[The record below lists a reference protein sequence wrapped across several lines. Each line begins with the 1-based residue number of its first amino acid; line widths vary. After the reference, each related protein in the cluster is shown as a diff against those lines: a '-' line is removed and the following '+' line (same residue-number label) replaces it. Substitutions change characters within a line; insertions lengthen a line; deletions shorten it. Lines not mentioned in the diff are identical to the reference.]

1 MEKKKKRE
9 KSMSTRIFFGIFS
22 LFFLILL
29 IFSIIISN
37 LYGNRMEEMEINY
50 HLEATNGTKEQFNM
64 LTSMIDA
71 YSYSLSSNESVLE
84 ALKSKSKSQAE
95 DEILTYI
102 QDMVRMNDS
111 INHVHIL
118 GINDFWCSTNIQD
131 SRNLYKQYLR
141 AYEDGADRK
150 GIWTGFHS
158 TEKDDYL
165 SSTSYIRPVFD
176 SETKEIYGI
185 VVLDVSYESI
195 HKLFTASSI
204 RLKDK
209 AVIVNSEGVILL
221 QYPLLADY
229 TDVLQNYPQILK
241 KSMQIEGRLYKKDV
255 IIVSEKINLADWSLV
270 RFVQKDAATESIR
283 EILKV
288 FQLVLAV
295 TTVISLCY
303 TIWLTRS
310 LTRPI
315 KELMQVCQKVM
326 EGDLTAH
333 ARVKRQDELG
343 RLGNAF
349 NSMIGQIN
357 EFFEKERRD
366 QKRKGEM
373 EYQILQAQINPH
385 FLYNTLDSIKWLA
398 VMQGVDNIAEM
409 STALITLLQYNLG
422 KVQGETTLH
431 NEIES
436 VRNYIIIQKYR
447 YSDIF
452 QFTTMIDKEAE
463 KCQVPRFILQP
474 LVENS
479 IIHGFSEE
487 RGNYRIHIAA
497 VFFDGKLHIRV
508 IDNGIGMDAVSTDKI
523 NKGLEKSTRFSKI
536 GVSNIRERIKLYF
549 GEEAELIFDSEPNVA
564 TIAEI
569 ILPIIKEESDNK
581 E

>member
-1 MEKKKKRE
+1 MGRQ
-9 KSMSTRIFFGIFS
+9 KSISTRIFLGIFS

-29 IFSIIISN
+29 IFSVIISN

-50 HLEATNGTKEQFNM
+50 HLEVTNGTKEQFNM
-64 LTSMIDA
+64 LTSMIDE
-71 YSYSLSSNESVLE
+71 YSYSLVSNVAVQDALE
-84 ALKSKSKSQAE
+84 HGETGQV
-95 DEILTYI
+95 DEVIRTYI
-102 QDMVRMNDS
+102 NDMVSMNDS
-111 INHVHIL
+111 INHVHLL
-118 GINDFWCSTNIQD
+118 GINEFWSSTGTQD
-131 SRNLYKQYLR
+131 SRQFYRQYL
-141 AYEDGADRK
+141 EDYVKGTERK

-158 TEKDDYL
+158 TEEDDYL

-176 SETKEIYGI
+176 SETKEVYGI

-209 AVIVNSEGVILL
+209 AVIVDSNGEILL

-229 TDVLQNYPQILK
+229 TDVLQNYPQVLK
-241 KSMQIEGRLYKKDV
+241 KSTQIEGKLYKKDV

-283 EILKV
+283 EVLKG
-288 FQLVLAV
+288 FQIILAV
-295 TTVISLCY
+295 VTVISILY

-310 LTRPI
+310 FTRPI
-315 KELMQVCQKVM
+315 KELMQVCEKVM
-326 EGDLTAH
+326 EGDFTAH
-333 ARVKRQDELG
+333 AVVKRQDELG
-343 RLGNAF
+343 RLGDTF
-349 NSMIGQIN
+349 NRMIDQIN
-357 EFFEKERRD
+357 EFFDKERRN
-366 QKRKGEM
+366 QKRKAEM

-385 FLYNTLDSIKWLA
+385 FLYNTLDSMKWLA

-409 STALITLLQYNLG
+409 STALINLLQYNLG
-422 KVQGETTLH
+422 KVEGETTLR

-452 QFTTMIDKEAE
+452 EFTTMIDEESE

-479 IIHGFSEE
+479 IIHGFNEE
-487 RGNYRIHIAA
+487 RGNYRVHIAA
-497 VFFDGKLHIRV
+497 VIFDGKLHIRV
-508 IDNGIGMDAVSTDKI
+508 IDNGMGMDADSTDKI
-523 NKGLEKSTRFSKI
+523 NKGQEKSTRFSKI
-536 GVSNIRERIKLYF
+536 GVASIRERIKLYF
-549 GEEAELIFDSEPNVA
+549 GDEAELIFDSEPNIA

-569 ILPIIKEESDNK
+569 ILPIIREEDK
-581 E
+581 

>member
-1 MEKKKKRE
+1 MGRQ
-9 KSMSTRIFFGIFS
+9 KSISTRIFLGIFS

-29 IFSIIISN
+29 IFSVIISN

-50 HLEATNGTKEQFNM
+50 HLEVTNGTKEQFNM
-64 LTSMIDA
+64 LTSMIDE
-71 YSYSLSSNESVLE
+71 YSYSLVSNVAVQDALE
-84 ALKSKSKSQAE
+84 HGETGQV
-95 DEILTYI
+95 DEVIRTYI
-102 QDMVRMNDS
+102 NDMVSMNDS
-111 INHVHIL
+111 INHVHLL
-118 GINDFWCSTNIQD
+118 GINEFWSSTSTQD
-131 SRNLYKQYLR
+131 SRQFYRQYL
-141 AYEDGADRK
+141 EDYVKGTERK

-158 TEKDDYL
+158 TEEDDYL

-176 SETKEIYGI
+176 SETKEVYGI

-209 AVIVNSEGVILL
+209 AVIVDSNGEILL

-229 TDVLQNYPQILK
+229 TDVLQNYPQVLK
-241 KSMQIEGRLYKKDV
+241 KSTQIEGKLYKKDV

-283 EILKV
+283 EVLKG
-288 FQLVLAV
+288 FQIILAV
-295 TTVISLCY
+295 VTVISILY

-310 LTRPI
+310 FTRPI
-315 KELMQVCQKVM
+315 KELMQVCEKVM
-326 EGDLTAH
+326 EGDFTAH
-333 ARVKRQDELG
+333 AVVKRQDELG
-343 RLGNAF
+343 RLGDTF
-349 NSMIGQIN
+349 NRMIDQIN
-357 EFFEKERRD
+357 EFFDKERRN
-366 QKRKGEM
+366 QKRKAEM

-385 FLYNTLDSIKWLA
+385 FLYNTLDSMKWLA

-409 STALITLLQYNLG
+409 STALINLLQYNLG
-422 KVQGETTLH
+422 KVEGETTLR

-452 QFTTMIDKEAE
+452 EFTTMIDEESE

-479 IIHGFSEE
+479 IIHGFNEE
-487 RGNYRIHIAA
+487 RGNYRVHIAA
-497 VFFDGKLHIRV
+497 VIFDGKLHIRV
-508 IDNGIGMDAVSTDKI
+508 IDNGMGMDADSTDKI
-523 NKGLEKSTRFSKI
+523 NKGQEKSTRFSKI
-536 GVSNIRERIKLYF
+536 GVASIRERIKLYF
-549 GEEAELIFDSEPNVA
+549 GDEAELIFDSEPNIA

-569 ILPIIKEESDNK
+569 ILPIIREEDK
-581 E
+581 

>member
-1 MEKKKKRE
+1 MRIGKKRE
-9 KSMSTRIFFGIFS
+9 KSMSTRIFLGIFL
-22 LFFLILL
+22 LFLFILV
-29 IFSIIISN
+29 IFSIIIST
-37 LYGNRMEEMEINY
+37 LYGKRMEEMEINY
-50 HLEATNGTKEQFNM
+50 HLEVTNGTKEQFNM

-71 YSYSLSSNESVLE
+71 YSYSLVSNGAVQE
-84 ALKSKSKSQAE
+84 ALENGGAGQDVE
-95 DEILTYI
+95 QIRTYI
-102 QDMVRMNDS
+102 NDMVRMNDS

-118 GINDFWCSTNIQD
+118 GINDFWCSTNMQD
-131 SRNLYKQYLR
+131 SRGFYRQYLKE
-141 AYEDGADRK
+141 YVEGTERK

-158 TEKDDYL
+158 TEEDDYL
-165 SSTSYIRPVFD
+165 SSTSYIRPVFN
-176 SETKEIYGI
+176 SETKEVYGI

-229 TDVLQNYPQILK
+229 TEALHNYPQVLK
-241 KSMQIEGRLYKKDV
+241 KSTQIEGKLYKKDV

-288 FQLVLAV
+288 FQIVLVI
-295 TTVISLCY
+295 TTIISICY

-310 LTRPI
+310 ITLPI
-315 KELMQVCQKVM
+315 KELMQVCKKVM
-326 EGDLTAH
+326 KGDFTVH
-333 ARVKRQDELG
+333 AAVKRQDEFG
-343 RLGNAF
+343 RLGDTF
-349 NSMIGQIN
+349 NSMIDQIN
-357 EFFEKERRD
+357 DSFDKERRSRN
-366 QKRKGEM
+366 RKAEM

-385 FLYNTLDSIKWLA
+385 FLYNTLDSMKWLA

-409 STALITLLQYNLG
+409 STALINLLQYNLG
-422 KVQGETTLH
+422 KVEGETTLH

-447 YSDIF
+447 YSDMF
-452 QFTTMIDKEAE
+452 EFTTMIDEEAE
-463 KCQVPRFILQP
+463 KCRVPRFILQP

-479 IIHGFSEE
+479 IIHGFNGE
-487 RGNYRIHIAA
+487 RGNYRVHIAA
-497 VFFDGKLHIRV
+497 VIFDGKLHIRV
-508 IDNGIGMDAVSTDKI
+508 IDNGMGMDADSTEKI
-523 NKGLEKSTRFSKI
+523 NKGQEKSTRFSKI
-536 GVSNIRERIKLYF
+536 GVSSIRERIKLYF

-569 ILPIIKEESDNK
+569 ILPIIKEES
-581 E
+581 

>member
-1 MEKKKKRE
+1 MGRQ
-9 KSMSTRIFFGIFS
+9 KSISTRIFLGIFS

-29 IFSIIISN
+29 IFSVIISN

-50 HLEATNGTKEQFNM
+50 HLEVTNGTKEQFNM
-64 LTSMIDA
+64 LTSMIDE
-71 YSYSLSSNESVLE
+71 YSYSLVSNVAVQDALE
-84 ALKSKSKSQAE
+84 HGETGQV
-95 DEILTYI
+95 DEVIRTYI
-102 QDMVRMNDS
+102 NDMVSMNDS
-111 INHVHIL
+111 INHVHLL
-118 GINDFWCSTNIQD
+118 GINEFWSSTGTQD
-131 SRNLYKQYLR
+131 SRQFYRQYL
-141 AYEDGADRK
+141 EDYVKGTERK

-158 TEKDDYL
+158 TEEDDYL

-176 SETKEIYGI
+176 SETKEVYGI

-209 AVIVNSEGVILL
+209 AVIVDSNGEILL

-229 TDVLQNYPQILK
+229 TDVLQNYPQVLK
-241 KSMQIEGRLYKKDV
+241 KSTQIEGKLYKKDV

-283 EILKV
+283 EVLKG
-288 FQLVLAV
+288 FQVILAV
-295 TTVISLCY
+295 VTVISILY

-310 LTRPI
+310 FTRPI
-315 KELMQVCQKVM
+315 KELMQVCEKVM
-326 EGDLTAH
+326 EGDFTAH
-333 ARVKRQDELG
+333 AVVKRQDELG
-343 RLGNAF
+343 RLGDTF
-349 NSMIGQIN
+349 NRMIDQIN
-357 EFFEKERRD
+357 EFFDKERRN
-366 QKRKGEM
+366 QKRKAEM

-385 FLYNTLDSIKWLA
+385 FLYNTLDSMKWLA

-409 STALITLLQYNLG
+409 STALINLLQYNLG
-422 KVQGETTLH
+422 KVEGETTLR

-452 QFTTMIDKEAE
+452 EFTTMIDEESE

-479 IIHGFSEE
+479 IIHGFNEE
-487 RGNYRIHIAA
+487 RGNYRVHIAA
-497 VFFDGKLHIRV
+497 VIFDGKLHIRV
-508 IDNGIGMDAVSTDKI
+508 IDNGMGMDADSTDKI
-523 NKGLEKSTRFSKI
+523 NKGQEKSTRFSKI
-536 GVSNIRERIKLYF
+536 GVASIRERIKLYF
-549 GEEAELIFDSEPNVA
+549 GDEAELIFDSEPNIA

-569 ILPIIKEESDNK
+569 ILPIIREEDK
-581 E
+581 

>member
-1 MEKKKKRE
+1 MGRQ
-9 KSMSTRIFFGIFS
+9 KSISTRIFLGIFS

-29 IFSIIISN
+29 IFSVIISN

-50 HLEATNGTKEQFNM
+50 HLEVTNGTKEQFNM
-64 LTSMIDA
+64 LTSMIDE
-71 YSYSLSSNESVLE
+71 YSYSLVSNVAVQDALE
-84 ALKSKSKSQAE
+84 HGETGQV
-95 DEILTYI
+95 DEVIRTYI
-102 QDMVRMNDS
+102 NDMVSMNDS
-111 INHVHIL
+111 INHVHLL
-118 GINDFWCSTNIQD
+118 GINEFWSSTGTQD
-131 SRNLYKQYLR
+131 SRQFYRQYL
-141 AYEDGADRK
+141 EDYVKGTERK

-158 TEKDDYL
+158 TEEDDYL

-176 SETKEIYGI
+176 SETKEVYGI

-209 AVIVNSEGVILL
+209 AVIVDSNGEILL

-229 TDVLQNYPQILK
+229 TDVLQNYPQVLK
-241 KSMQIEGRLYKKDV
+241 KSTQIEGKLYKKDV

-283 EILKV
+283 EVLKG
-288 FQLVLAV
+288 FQIILAV
-295 TTVISLCY
+295 VTVISILY

-310 LTRPI
+310 FTRPI
-315 KELMQVCQKVM
+315 KELMQVCEQVM
-326 EGDLTAH
+326 EGDFTAH
-333 ARVKRQDELG
+333 AVVKRQDELG
-343 RLGNAF
+343 RLGDTF
-349 NSMIGQIN
+349 NRMIDQIN
-357 EFFEKERRD
+357 EFFDKERRN
-366 QKRKGEM
+366 QKRKAEM

-385 FLYNTLDSIKWLA
+385 FLYNTLDSMKWLA

-409 STALITLLQYNLG
+409 STALINLLQYNLG
-422 KVQGETTLH
+422 KVEGETTLR

-452 QFTTMIDKEAE
+452 EFTTMIDEESE

-479 IIHGFSEE
+479 IIHGFNEE
-487 RGNYRIHIAA
+487 RGNYRVHIAA
-497 VFFDGKLHIRV
+497 VIFDGKLHIRV
-508 IDNGIGMDAVSTDKI
+508 IDNGMGMDADSTDKI
-523 NKGLEKSTRFSKI
+523 NKGQEKSTRFSKI
-536 GVSNIRERIKLYF
+536 GVASIRERIKLYF
-549 GEEAELIFDSEPNVA
+549 GDEAELIFDSEPNIA

-569 ILPIIKEESDNK
+569 ILPIIREEDK
-581 E
+581 